1 MRHCGYKQEH
11 KKAFLLWSSYFSE
24 GDRIVNNKNFN
35 TIFYRVL
42 WQPTPVFLPGK
53 YHGQRNLLGYS
64 PWGCKESDRTEQL
77 YFHFHRSR
85 DKNLYLFW
93 RNRWGKK
100 GSLYKTSQKL
110 NVHDKRKCIHLR
122 PINDESIIQ
131 EIYAVKLI
139 SSPPVI

>member
-11 KKAFLLWSSYFSE
+11 KKAFLLRSSYFSE

-42 WQPTPVFLPGK
+42 WQPTAVLLPGK

-64 PWGCKESDRTEQL
+64 PRGCKESDTTERL
-77 YFHFHRSR
+77 YFHFHRSTEMR
-85 DKNLYLFW
+85 TCISS
-93 RNRWGKK
+93 GGTGGGK

-122 PINDESIIQ
+122 PINDESITK
-131 EIYAVKLI
+131 EIYAVKFI